1 MSTGQG
7 RGGGKDKTH
16 LPAYNNRRSD
26 TVGDRN
32 EFLPGEEPHDPP
44 FRPPRR
50 DLVQPVLRDAVRALA
65 QMQSVD
71 QAVQLSQATGRP
83 IFALAGNKT

>member
-1 MSTGQG
+1 MAVLLYL
-7 RGGGKDKTH
+7 D
-16 LPAYNNRRSD
+16 RSA

-50 DLVQPVLRDAVRALA
+50 DLVQPALRDAAGTLGA
-65 QMQSVD
+65 N
-71 QAVQLSQATGRP
+71 AVG
-83 IFALAGNKT
+83 